1 MDICLLWTKL
11 FWIKMC
17 STTEELKIQI
27 INVTKLKYNIPDA
40 NLYIHEFDW
49 QKKSFCKETHAI

>member
-1 MDICLLWTKL
+1 MDILLLWTKL

-40 NLYIHEFDW
+40 NLYIHEFD
-49 QKKSFCKETHAI
+49 